1 MKTIFTSLILSATL
15 LSSPAA
21 AVEVGDIYY
30 IDKTFSSTVQSGKKA
45 IGLVYWVS
53 ANKDYGYIMSLE
65 EPTTT
70 LNPYNANVY
79 CQEYQIDG
87 QTLGEWRLPYFVELV
102 RMGNETINGKNNN
115 KFTTINNKLKTLTK
129 PSGGKATALSSAN
142 YVTKS
147 YNPQTFNPSTGV
159 PTSGGGGG
167 WSAGSSTKYNV
178 RCITGF

>member
-1 MKTIFTSLILSATL
+1 MKTIFSTLLLSATL
-15 LSSPAA
+15 LTSPAV

-87 QTLGEWRLPYFVELV
+87 QTLGEWRLPYLVELV
-102 RMGNETINGKNNN
+102 RMGNETIADKSNN
-115 KFTTINNKLKTLTK
+115 KFTTLNNKLKTLTK
-129 PSGGKATALSSAN
+129 PSGGAATALSSAN

-147 YNPQTFNPSTGV
+147 SNPQTFNPSTGV
-159 PTSGGGGG
+159 PSTGGGG
-167 WSAGSSTKYNV
+167 WEAGSGTKYNV

>member
-1 MKTIFTSLILSATL
+1 MKIFFSTFFLSVTM
-15 LSSPAA
+15 LSSWAN

-30 IDKTFSSTVQSGKKA
+30 TDKTFSSTVQSGKKA
-45 IGLVYWVS
+45 AGMVYWVS

-65 EPTTT
+65 EPATT

-87 QTLGEWRLPYFVELV
+87 KTLGEWRLPYFVELV
-102 RMGNETINGKNNN
+102 RMGNETINGQNNN
-115 KFTTINNKLKTLTK
+115 KFTTLNNKLKTLTK
-129 PSGGKATALSSAN
+129 PSGGAATALSSAN

-147 YNPQTFNPSTGV
+147 YNPQVFNPSTGV
-159 PTSGGGGG
+159 PSTGGGG
-167 WSAGSSTKYNV
+167 WKAGSGTKYKV

>member
-1 MKTIFTSLILSATL
+1 MKTFFSTIL
-15 LSSPAA
+15 LSSLLLAGSAA

-30 IDKTFSSTVQSGKKA
+30 SDKTFSSAVQSGKKA
-45 IGLVYWVS
+45 IGVVYWVS
-53 ANKDYGYIMSLE
+53 TNKDYGYIMSLE

-129 PSGGKATALSSAN
+129 PSGGKATAISSAN

-147 YNPQTFNPSTGV
+147 YNPHVFNPSTGV
-159 PTSGGGGG
+159 PSTGGGG
-167 WSAGSSTKYNV
+167 WEAGSGTKYKV